1 MISLPARQLIHP
13 LLYPPRHTQ
22 YSQRQ
27 SGHSLSEVRARFIIV
42 GRLTNDMSTFH
53 FLCKT
58 PAMASTAG
66 RHVLE
71 KVGSPSGPPEGV
83 EGPHVVDTR
92 RLSQSSGGAPLLSI
106 PVNYLTTTT
115 IIQPRYIDRR
125 GSSRRLVPV
134 LSQDLMT
141 RGGAGRELVRYLITL

>member
-1 MISLPARQLIHP
+1 
-13 LLYPPRHTQ
+13 
-22 YSQRQ
+22 
-27 SGHSLSEVRARFIIV
+27 
-42 GRLTNDMSTFH
+42 
-53 FLCKT
+53 
-58 PAMASTAG
+58 MAPTAG

-83 EGPHVVDTR
+83 EGPHVVVPRGQGDTR

-106 PVNYLTTTT
+106 PVNYLTTMT

-125 GSSRRLVPV
+125 GSSHRLVPG
-134 LSQDLMT
+134 LQGDLMT